1 MNEIV
6 IILTDQIEELIEKA
20 KKLVYQ
26 EKFKEAVELLEGLYK
41 DNKLA
46 EEVKTRLIETLFSYG
61 GYLNDEYTLQYKD
74 AKEIFKRIIQIDP
87 NNYRAHYN
95 LGIANFNLENIEQA
109 KKCYEKAISIKPDYK
124 HCFYNLGLL
133 FEGEGN
139 LREALKYYEKAL
151 GIDSNF
157 IYAFNARNHI
167 LSNLESLKK
176 ETGKLNHQKN
186 LEQLISLLEMS
197 KSIKIELI
205 QTLLSIEKDKL
216 LELLIDWGMKYQ
228 FELDGDFLIINKE
241 TLPDLIKSLNVFDM
255 YVAEN

>member
-133 FEGEGN
+133 F
-139 LREALKYYEKAL
+139 RERE
-151 GIDSNF
+151 
-157 IYAFNARNHI
+157 IY
-167 LSNLESLKK
+167 
-176 ETGKLNHQKN
+176 GKL
-186 LEQLISLLEMS
+186 
-197 KSIKIELI
+197 
-205 QTLLSIEKDKL
+205 
-216 LELLIDWGMKYQ
+216 
-228 FELDGDFLIINKE
+228 
-241 TLPDLIKSLNVFDM
+241 
-255 YVAEN
+255 